1 MFSASLSV
9 NGSVI
14 VFPPG
19 SLCARKGFANSA
31 LRLIFRFVYV
41 RRHPAL
47 LELIAE
53 FGAHEGAR
61 REARHAM
68 EIFLANLSELF
79 KILVLAFTGEIET
92 VVVHDGIDVGPE
104 RVHDRVDMPFRRS
117 MSSEDFTLSSEKL
130 RNRI

>member
-9 NGSVI
+9 NGSDI
-14 VFPPG
+14 VFPPESFCTG
-19 SLCARKGFANSA
+19 KDFSNSA

-53 FGAHEGAR
+53 FRAHEGAR

-68 EIFLANLSELF
+68 ETFLANLSKLF
-79 KILVLAFTGEIET
+79 KILVRAFTGEIET
-92 VVVHDGIDVGPE
+92 VVVHDGIDLVAE
-104 RVHDRVDMPFRRS
+104 RLHDRLDMP
-117 MSSEDFTLSSEKL
+117 L
-130 RNRI
+130 